1 MTNLQ
6 RNIHPLAMKNLRSL
20 LDFNEGDWSKLINDI
35 KNTEMP
41 KTESSKIDEKKVSI
55 TTNIDELSKS
65 PPQDNT

>member
-41 KTESSKIDEKKVSI
+41 KTESSKIDEKKVSK